1 MRIMEKLEG
10 LGTALITPF
19 DANGKVDYKALA
31 RLLDTQL
38 TGFVDY
44 IVVLGT
50 TGEAATLTPEEK
62 KEVRQFIV
70 EHVKL
75 AALKR
80 PNPAMDDP
88 DICAAIRPVSIPL
101 VLGVGGNNTAAV
113 CAALAAIHDELLEN
127 YAAILSVCPY
137 YNKPNQEGLFRHFCA
152 VAEASPIP
160 VVLYNVPGRTGV
172 NLLPETVMRIYEA
185 HPDKICGIKEASGNV
200 EQIKRLIKMS
210 TEYRVQNTDPISPYS
225 VSKAVCTPSG
235 KAGLLVISGD
245 DGIACELMEAGA
257 AGLISVAS
265 NAFPEDFY
273 HIVHDKDAALQAKYA
288 ETIKLLFAE
297 GNPVGIKAVLSQKGL
312 ITNSLRLP
320 LVPASEELQEKII
333 QELGVI

>member
-1 MRIMEKLEG
+1 MIKG

-19 DANGKVDYKALA
+19 DKNGKVDYDSLA

-50 TGEAATLTPEEK
+50 TGEAATLTAEEK
-62 KEVRQFIV
+62 KEVRQFIA

-75 AALKR
+75 AAFKR
-80 PNPAMDDP
+80 HYPAMDDP
-88 DICAAIRPVSIPL
+88 DICAAIRPVPIPL

-113 CAALAAIHDELLEN
+113 CAELDAMRDELSEN

-137 YNKPNQEGLFRHFCA
+137 YNKPNQEGLYQHFCK

-160 VVLYNVPGRTGV
+160 VILYNVPGRTGV

-185 HPDKICGIKEASGNV
+185 HPDKIVGIKEASGNIA
-200 EQIKRLIKMS
+200 QIRDLIALS
-210 TEYRVQNTDPISPYS
+210 QESRVKSQEP
-225 VSKAVCTPSG
+225 
-235 KAGLLVISGD
+235 LLVISGD
-245 DGIACELMEAGA
+245 DGIACEVMQAGG

-265 NAFPEDFY
+265 NAFPEDFW
-273 HIVHDKDAALQAKYA
+273 HIVHDKDATLQARYA
-288 ETIKLLFAE
+288 EMIRLLFAE
-297 GNPVGIKAVLSQKGL
+297 GNPVGIKAVLAQKG
-312 ITNSLRLP
+312 IIQNYLRLP
-320 LVPASEELQEKII
+320 LVPASEELKERIKK
-333 QELGVI
+333 ELA

>member
-1 MRIMEKLEG
+1 MNEGMKELRG

-19 DANGKVDYKALA
+19 DADGKVDYEALA

-50 TGEAATLTPEEK
+50 TGEAATLTADEK

-70 EHVKL
+70 NYVKKKSQISN
-75 AALKR
+75 LKSQ
-80 PNPAMDDP
+80 
-88 DICAAIRPVSIPL
+88 ILPL

-113 CAALAAIHDELLEN
+113 CAELAAMRDELSEN

-137 YNKPNQEGLFRHFCA
+137 YNKPNQEGLYQHFCK

-160 VVLYNVPGRTGV
+160 VILYNVPGRTGV
-172 NLLPETVMRIYEA
+172 NLLPETVMRIYNA
-185 HPDKICGIKEASGNV
+185 YPDKIAGIKEASGNV
-200 EQIKRLIKMS
+200 EQIKHLIDLS
-210 TEYRVQNTDPISPYS
+210 ASETSGLSAQRS
-225 VSKAVCTPSG
+225 VLCQRS
-235 KAGLLVISGD
+235 GLLVISGD

-265 NAFPEDFY
+265 NAFPEDFW

-288 ETIKLLFAE
+288 EMIKLLFAE
-297 GNPVGIKAVLSQKGL
+297 GNPVGIKAVLAQKG
-312 ITNSLRLP
+312 IIQNYLRLP
-320 LVPASEELQEKII
+320 LVPSSKELEEKIKK
-333 QELGVI
+333 ELA